1 MTTIKSLDGFA
12 TVVLEG
18 MVAQLNSHNFCFCFA
33 LSGCDRERE
42 RNGLVV
48 VKMEVV
54 VSEAKGHKILNWKR
68 GDSFLQAILAV
79 ETLMGAAQ
87 QAALEPLLFPL
98 PLINSF
104 RIFLPFLFS
113 YSQDF
118 SHVFKIIDL
127 SCIAT
132 HDMNHLRLFCR
143 MKISHSISVV
153 LLYWFYVFS

>member
-1 MTTIKSLDGFA
+1 LTTIKSLDGFA
-12 TVVLEG
+12 TVELEG
-18 MVAQLNSHNFCFCFA
+18 MVAQLNSHNFCFCLA

-87 QAALEPLLFPL
+87 QAALEPL
-98 PLINSF
+98 
-104 RIFLPFLFS
+104 IFFFCFLFS
-113 YSQDF
+113 QCHQSLSQAAR
-118 SHVFKIIDL
+118 S
-127 SCIAT
+127 
-132 HDMNHLRLFCR
+132 
-143 MKISHSISVV
+143 
-153 LLYWFYVFS
+153 